1 MSYFENFNYYPAL
14 RARPAEVL
22 GYERL
27 DDARKDGLLPIFTVG
42 AWPRQEGI
50 AESIQKIKAAVGK
63 RSFILDVTRE
73 SLYMN
78 SATQSLLEPEQNFAN
93 WRKFVS
99 AIPNVIPVVQ
109 ITPSA
114 KISQVIRQARELEQI
129 GTHRV
134 AFRITGFTEDIDKVT
149 AALSALATSENGLVI
164 IDAGYIRETFAAS
177 LAASVTAINTIRQ
190 DVEDAIIA
198 MLATSFPASVV
209 PHTDPNSGGRRG
221 VISILERVLH
231 AEIGPDAAIYG
242 DHSSIHARV
251 YATSGGRYVP
261 RIDYPMYD
269 AWAFERR
276 PETNSAGYVDA
287 ATSLIKDYPEIK
299 DDDTWGAERI
309 VAAAGGEI
317 DGMRTPAMW
326 IAARV
331 NMHIARQFDLSRQ
344 AAGDDEDDLTEDDL

>member
-1 MSYFENFNYYPAL
+1 MSYFETFNYYPAL
-14 RARPAEVL
+14 RGRPAEVL
-22 GYERL
+22 GFERL
-27 DDARKDGLLPIFTVG
+27 DEDRKDGLLPIFTVG

-50 AESIQKIKAAVGK
+50 AESVQKI
-63 RSFILDVTRE
+63 RSATGGRNFILDVTRE
-73 SLYMN
+73 TSYSN
-78 SATQSLLEPEQNFAN
+78 SATQQLLDPEQNFAA
-93 WRKFVS
+93 WRKFV
-99 AIPNVIPVVQ
+99 ADIPNVIPVVQ

-114 KISQVIRQARELEQI
+114 KISQVIRQARELEQV

-134 AFRITGFTEDIDKVT
+134 AFRVTGFTEDTDMVT

-164 IDAGYIRETFAAS
+164 VDAGYIRETFAAS

-190 DVEDAIIA
+190 DVEDAIVT
-198 MLATSFPASVV
+198 LLSSSFPASVV
-209 PHTDPNSGGRRG
+209 PHTTPNSGGTRG
-221 VISILERVLH
+221 VINILERVLH

-251 YATSGGRYVP
+251 YQASGGRYVP

-276 PETNSAGYVDA
+276 PDTNSMGYVDA
-287 ATSLIKDYPEIK
+287 ARSLLADYPEIR
-299 DDDTWGAERI
+299 DDDTWGANRI
-309 VAAAGGEI
+309 VAAAENEI

-344 AAGDDEDDLTEDDL
+344 MPDDDEDELTVDDL